1 MPGCARYPLTGG
13 AVDGILDLR
22 YGGVRMRF
30 IDPVLPILLLLTG
43 CVTPRFIANN
53 MTDSVRDIKSAFFAE
68 NSPQHAMAAGPGL
81 LMQLDGFLV
90 SAPENGDLLLLG
102 AEMNCSYAMTFLD
115 TRDRQWAAS
124 QYAKGLGYAI
134 RNVKLE
140 NSELGNALEAA
151 DEAEVVRLLADA
163 DEEHLPDLFWTALCW
178 GGYINARMD
187 AETAADLPIVESLIG
202 WTVAVNPEYYFGAG
216 HLFYGMLFS
225 SRSKLLGGDLEK
237 GREHFEK
244 AIAITKGSFLLPKV
258 MFARSYAVNKQD
270 AELFV
275 SLLNEVVAA
284 DVDLPELRIANRVA
298 VADARELLEK
308 VGDYFPD
315 WQEPVDPVEDGDGF
329 VEEDAEDLDLD

>member
-1 MPGCARYPLTGG
+1 
-13 AVDGILDLR
+13 
-22 YGGVRMRF
+22 MRF
-30 IDPVLPILLLLTG
+30 YGPFLPMLILLTG

-90 SAPENGDLLLLG
+90 SAPDNGELLLLA

-124 QYAKGLGYAI
+124 QYAKGRGYAI

-140 NSELGNALEAA
+140 YTELGDALEAA
-151 DEAEVVRLLADA
+151 DEAEVVRQLEEVDK
-163 DEEHLPDLFWTALCW
+163 EHLPDVFWTALCW

-187 AETAADLPIVESLIG
+187 AETAADLPIVESLIA
-202 WTVAVNPEYYFGAG
+202 WTVAHDPEYYHGAG

-244 AIAITKGSFLLPKV
+244 AIEITSGNFLLPKV
-258 MFARSYAVNKQD
+258 MFARTYAVNKQD
-270 AELFV
+270 AELYV
-275 SLLNEVVAA
+275 KLLNEVVDA

-298 VADARELLEK
+298 VADARELLER
-308 VGDYFPD
+308 VGDFFPA
-315 WQEPVDPVEDGDGF
+315 WQEPAEPVDDGDSF
-329 VEEDAEDLDLD
+329 IEDEAEDLDLD